1 MRRVASLYQRPRFVL
16 PSERR
21 RRRRSTRRADGEQ
34 APPAPSCE
42 EEQLPLEAEEAQ
54 NDAEEAQ
61 NDAEEAQGDAEETQ
75 QDVEGATLGD
85 STASGSLSVY
95 LRGPAS
101 LPKRPIPLERRPV
114 IQPEGER

>member
-1 MRRVASLYQRPRFVL
+1 MRRVVSLYQRPRFVL

-21 RRRRSTRRADGEQ
+21 RRSTRRADAEQ

-61 NDAEEAQGDAEETQ
+61 GDAEETQ
-75 QDVEGATLGD
+75 QDVEGATVGD
-85 STASGSLSVY
+85 STASGSSSVY

-101 LPKRPIPLERRPV
+101 LPKRLIPLERRPV

>member
-1 MRRVASLYQRPRFVL
+1 MVGGGMRRVASLYQRPRLVL

-21 RRRRSTRRADGEQ
+21 RRRSTRRVDAEQ

-61 NDAEEAQGDAEETQ
+61 GDA
-75 QDVEGATLGD
+75 D
-85 STASGSLSVY
+85 SS
-95 LRGPAS
+95 
-101 LPKRPIPLERRPV
+101 K
-114 IQPEGER
+114 